1 MEGHRGPGGSRVVAV
16 VLLELVRLGVD
27 APYEEEAGDGG
38 GEEDEDHPQRAHAK
52 LLPCEPPNKERKG
65 NCEEEEENPKQLG
78 AEPNNSGPF
87 SFPTNPGDLTR
98 LSQLP
103 YFTRPEARGVVRASQ
118 RADEEEGNET
128 ITPAFYCGAQPVP
141 TRPDQIRAMAMLEQT
156 RFASGSPLPVT
167 SPPASLCQN
176 RLLFTGRYA
185 PVFMCSRPSI
195 LKNYIKKFMKKLI
208 KNMSG

>member
-103 YFTRPEARGVVRASQ
+103 YFTRPEARGLVRASQ
-118 RADEEEGNET
+118 RAEEEGND
-128 ITPAFYCGAQPVP
+128 AQPVP
-141 TRPDQIRAMAMLEQT
+141 TRPDPAMLEQT
-156 RFASGSPLPVT
+156 RFASGSPLA
-167 SPPASLCQN
+167 SDLPPPPYISLSKPGTVHI
-176 RLLFTGRYA
+176 R
-185 PVFMCSRPSI
+185 RP
-195 LKNYIKKFMKKLI
+195 L
-208 KNMSG
+208 